1 MTVENE
7 IGRLKQLQTKK
18 VNEQLTEDEQKE
30 LSNLLKKITTYL
42 KKGIVKPEQVLG
54 ISPEL
59 DTIIDGLDG
68 GGGGTSPVPTPA
80 PAPAPKK
87 TEPEPEEHKKRRY
100 KP

>member
-18 VNEQLTEDEQKE
+18 NNNEQLTDEEQKE

-42 KKGIVKPEQVLG
+42 KRGIVKPEQVFG

-59 DTIIDGLDG
+59 DAVIDGLDG

-80 PAPAPKK
+80 PAPKK
-87 TEPEPEEHKKRRY
+87 PEPEPEEHKKRRY

>member
-18 VNEQLTEDEQKE
+18 NNNEQLTDEEQKE

-42 KKGIVKPEQVLG
+42 KRGIVKPEQVLG

-59 DTIIDGLDG
+59 DAVIDGLDG

-80 PAPAPKK
+80 PAPKP
-87 TEPEPEEHKKRRY
+87 EPEPEEHEHKKRRLR
-100 KP
+100 P

>member
-18 VNEQLTEDEQKE
+18 VNEQLTDEEQKE

-42 KKGIVKPEQVLG
+42 KKGMVKKSDVFG
-54 ISPEL
+54 ICPEL
-59 DTIIDGLDG
+59 DAVIDGLDG

-80 PAPAPKK
+80 PKK
-87 TEPEPEEHKKRRY
+87 PEPEPEEHKKRRY

>member
-18 VNEQLTEDEQKE
+18 VNESLTDEEQKE

-42 KKGIVKPEQVLG
+42 KKGMVKKSSVFG
-54 ISPEL
+54 ICPEL
-59 DTIIDGLDG
+59 DAVIDGLEG
-68 GGGGTSPVPTPA
+68 GGSGGTSPVPA
-80 PAPAPKK
+80 PEPEP
-87 TEPEPEEHKKRRY
+87 EPEPEEPKKRKY

>member
-42 KKGIVKPEQVLG
+42 KKGMVKKSDVFG
-54 ISPEL
+54 ICPEL
-59 DTIIDGLDG
+59 DAVIDDLEG
-68 GGGGTSPVPTPA
+68 GGSGGTSPVPA
-80 PAPAPKK
+80 PEP
-87 TEPEPEEHKKRRY
+87 EPEPEEPKKRKH

>member
-7 IGRLKQLQTKK
+7 IGRLKQLQIKK
-18 VNEQLTEDEQKE
+18 VNGLLTEEEQKE

-42 KKGIVKPEQVLG
+42 KKGTVKPEQVLG

-59 DTIIDGLDG
+59 DLVIDGLDG

-80 PAPAPKK
+80 PKK
-87 TEPEPEEHKKRRY
+87 PEPEEPKKRKH

>member
-18 VNEQLTEDEQKE
+18 NNEQLTEDEQKE

-42 KKGIVKPEQVLG
+42 KNGKVKPSEVFG
-54 ISPEL
+54 ICSEL
-59 DTIIDGLDG
+59 DAVIDDLEG
-68 GGGGTSPVPTPA
+68 GGGGTSPVPA
-80 PAPAPKK
+80 PEP
-87 TEPEPEEHKKRRY
+87 EPEPEEPKKRKY

>member
-18 VNEQLTEDEQKE
+18 NNEELTDEEQKE

-42 KKGIVKPEQVLG
+42 KNGKVKPCEVFG
-54 ISPEL
+54 ICPEL
-59 DTIIDGLDG
+59 DAVIYDLE
-68 GGGGTSPVPTPA
+68 GGGGTSPVPP
-80 PAPAPKK
+80 PAPKK
-87 TEPEPEEHKKRRY
+87 PEPEEPKKRKH

>member
-18 VNEQLTEDEQKE
+18 NNNEQLTEDEQKE

-42 KKGIVKPEQVLG
+42 KKGMVKKSSVFG
-54 ISPEL
+54 ICPEL
-59 DTIIDGLDG
+59 DAVIDELDG

-80 PAPAPKK
+80 PAPKK
-87 TEPEPEEHKKRRY
+87 PEPEPEEHKKRRY

>member
-18 VNEQLTEDEQKE
+18 NNNEQLTEDEQKE

-42 KKGIVKPEQVLG
+42 KKGMVKKSYVFG
-54 ISPEL
+54 ICPEL
-59 DTIIDGLDG
+59 DAVIDGLDG
-68 GGGGTSPVPTPA
+68 GGKGGTSPVP
-80 PAPAPKK
+80 APKK
-87 TEPEPEEHKKRRY
+87 PEPEEPKKRKH